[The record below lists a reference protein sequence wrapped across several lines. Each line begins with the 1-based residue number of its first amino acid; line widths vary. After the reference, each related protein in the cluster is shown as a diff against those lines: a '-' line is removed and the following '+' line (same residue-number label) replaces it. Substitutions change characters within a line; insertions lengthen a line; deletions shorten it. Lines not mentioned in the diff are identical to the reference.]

1 MEINEALIKKA
12 AEHVM
17 LNSCSVSSSGLFNGK
32 AGMSLALFEVARFLE
47 DEYIEDQALQTLQ
60 ESLLTKT
67 NDPGFENGLS
77 GIGYVLLYLTKNKLV
92 EADFDELFGDKLQ
105 FIYEHAD
112 KLCDDFITNGVLPM
126 CDMRMIYFLDI
137 YHKCVD
143 SDRSSEL
150 KEKLLT
156 VYCEKLRN
164 LLSDTL
170 REKEGV
176 SKIDYML
183 YLEEFIKMAD
193 KCCNC
198 VLPSVLV
205 DSYISE
211 YEDGRWMSRV
221 LLSNSLYVM
230 SEKAGNQRWKDSA
243 LCQADIALQSV
254 DVRVETLRTMTDIL
268 FCNLPLKSYQEKS
281 DEIRNHLFTTDGQK
295 LTQNLSRAI
304 SHKNMSAGYAS
315 GMSRLLLCA
324 VNEYTGRK
332 RNEVLRPL

>member
-17 LNSCSVSSSGLFNGK
+17 LNSCSVSSSGLFKGK

-143 SDRSSEL
+143 SNRSSEL

-156 VYCEKLRN
+156 VGL
-164 LLSDTL
+164 
-170 REKEGV
+170 
-176 SKIDYML
+176 
-183 YLEEFIKMAD
+183 F
-193 KCCNC
+193 
-198 VLPSVLV
+198 
-205 DSYISE
+205 
-211 YEDGRWMSRV
+211 
-221 LLSNSLYVM
+221 
-230 SEKAGNQRWKDSA
+230 KDVV
-243 LCQADIALQSV
+243 I
-254 DVRVETLRTMTDIL
+254 
-268 FCNLPLKSYQEKS
+268 
-281 DEIRNHLFTTDGQK
+281 
-295 LTQNLSRAI
+295 
-304 SHKNMSAGYAS
+304 
-315 GMSRLLLCA
+315 
-324 VNEYTGRK
+324 
-332 RNEVLRPL
+332 